1 LKPIH
6 LNLAARPYRDYK
18 PVYAVV
24 VVASLLIAFLMLN
37 NIDTYY
43 RYVRDTR
50 NTRNEIAAIDAQTRQ
65 EKNRAE
71 VATRQIGT
79 MDLNTLSKQSKFVNA
94 QLAERAFSWSE
105 LLDRLEGVLPAN
117 VRITN
122 VSPQFAENGLVHLN
136 LTCEGKMP
144 DSMLSTINRFQKDQ
158 HFANPFP
165 TGQEAMPAGAGFRF
179 LVGVDYRPTI
189 ARVVSK

>member
-6 LNLAARPYRDYK
+6 LNLAARPYRDYR

-24 VVASLLIAFLMLN
+24 VVVSLLVAFLMLN

-43 RYVRDTR
+43 RYVRDTK
-50 NTRNEIAAIDAQTRQ
+50 NTRNEIAAIEMQIRQ
-65 EKNRAE
+65 EKKRTETAMQ
-71 VATRQIGT
+71 QIST
-79 MDLNTLSKQSKFVNA
+79 MDLTSLSKQSKFVNA

-105 LLDRLEGVLPAN
+105 LLDRLEGVLPN
-117 VRITN
+117 TVRVTN
-122 VSPQFAENGLVHLN
+122 IAPQFLDSGLVHLT
-136 LTCEGKMP
+136 LACEGKSA
-144 DSMLSTINRFQKDQ
+144 DSMLSTITRFQRDT

-165 TGQEAMPAGAGFRF
+165 TMQNATPAGYQFGI
-179 LVGVDYRPTI
+179 GVDYKPTI